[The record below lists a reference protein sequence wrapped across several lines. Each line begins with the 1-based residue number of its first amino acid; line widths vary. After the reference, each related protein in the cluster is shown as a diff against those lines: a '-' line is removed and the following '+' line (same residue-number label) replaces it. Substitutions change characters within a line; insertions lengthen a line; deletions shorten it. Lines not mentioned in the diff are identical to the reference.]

1 MNRAF
6 LVYNISKMLAE
17 YEDSQDKTTN
27 LNVKIMENAEKK
39 SVLGHSLQTVYVG
52 KFMRP

>member
-6 LVYNISKMLAE
+6 LVYNISKMLVE

-27 LNVKIMENAEKK
+27 LNVKIMENAGK
-39 SVLGHSLQTVYVG
+39 SLFWDTLYKLYT
-52 KFMRP
+52 

>member
-39 SVLGHSLQTVYVG
+39 FWDTLYKLYT
-52 KFMRP
+52 